1 MACLATAA
9 EDNSGEGRQ
18 VMFDIRIAIAELSAA
33 DTHVGHFDLE
43 PLIRRYPE
51 LENLLRE
58 LQEYRRREYTGEIEY
73 VQ

>member
-1 MACLATAA
+1 MTAA
-9 EDNSGEGRQ
+9 EDDGYEGGQ
-18 VMFDIRIAIAELSAA
+18 VMFDIQIAIAELSA
-33 DTHVGHFDLE
+33 DGHVGPYDLE
-43 PLIRRYPE
+43 PLICRYPE